1 MEESKALES
10 KEITK
15 SAKSSRVKTL
25 ECAKDE
31 VKDQNKEEMSN
42 IEGRK
47 IIKIKRRIE
56 SKREEN
62 EDSQPE
68 QRSSLSA
75 KPEETS

>member
-10 KEITK
+10 KDITK
-15 SAKSSRVKTL
+15 SAKNSRVKTL

-31 VKDQNKEEMSN
+31 VKDQNKEEINN

-56 SKREEN
+56 PKREEN